1 MVMEKRTEQINIR
14 LTQEEKEAIF
24 LKASEAGRKASD
36 YIREKALYEAE
47 ETDVYKKDIQLYL
60 QKIDNIQEENAELL
74 RRQTEFLDLISKKED
89 TNKNLLD
96 MFQKEQEKNLAL
108 VQNIEEMKNRSFSQK
123 LKDLFRK

>member
-1 MVMEKRTEQINIR
+1 MEKRTEQINIR

-47 ETDVYKKDIQLYL
+47 ETNVYKKDIQLYL

>member
-24 LKASEAGRKASD
+24 LKASEAGRKTSD
-36 YIREKALYEAE
+36 YIREKALYEVE

>member
-123 LKDLFRK
+123 IKDLFRK

>member
-60 QKIDNIQEENAELL
+60 QKIDNIQEENSELL
-74 RRQTEFLDLISKKED
+74 KKQTEFLDLISKKED

-108 VQNIEEMKNRSFSQK
+108 VQNIEEMRNRSFSQK

>member
-74 RRQTEFLDLISKKED
+74 RKQTEFLDLISKKED

>member
-36 YIREKALYEAE
+36 YIREKALYEVE

>member
-24 LKASEAGRKASD
+24 LKASEVGRKASD

-60 QKIDNIQEENAELL
+60 QKIDNIQEENSELL
-74 RRQTEFLDLISKKED
+74 KKQTEFLDLISKKED

>member
-47 ETDVYKKDIQLYL
+47 ETNVYKKDIQLYL

-74 RRQTEFLDLISKKED
+74 RRQTEFLDLISKNED

>member
-47 ETDVYKKDIQLYL
+47 ETDVYKKIFKCIY
-60 QKIDNIQEENAELL
+60 K
-74 RRQTEFLDLISKKED
+74 R
-89 TNKNLLD
+89 
-96 MFQKEQEKNLAL
+96 
-108 VQNIEEMKNRSFSQK
+108 
-123 LKDLFRK
+123 

>member
-47 ETDVYKKDIQLYL
+47 ETNVYKKDIQLYL

>member
-1 MVMEKRTEQINIR
+1 MEKRTEQINIR

-74 RRQTEFLDLISKKED
+74 RRQTEFLELISKKED

>member
-1 MVMEKRTEQINIR
+1 MEKRTEQINIR

-60 QKIDNIQEENAELL
+60 QKIDNIQEENSELL
-74 RRQTEFLDLISKKED
+74 KKQTEFLDLISKKED

-108 VQNIEEMKNRSFSQK
+108 VQNIEEMRNRSFSQK

>member
-1 MVMEKRTEQINIR
+1 MEKRTEQINIR

-74 RRQTEFLDLISKKED
+74 RKQTEFLDLISKKED

>member
-96 MFQKEQEKNLAL
+96 MFQKEQEKNLVL

>member
-1 MVMEKRTEQINIR
+1 MEKRTEQINIR

>member
-60 QKIDNIQEENAELL
+60 QKIDNIQEENLELL
-74 RRQTEFLDLISKKED
+74 KKQTEFLDLISKKED

-108 VQNIEEMKNRSFSQK
+108 VQNIEEMRNRSFSQK

>member
-74 RRQTEFLDLISKKED
+74 RKQTEFLDLISKKED

-108 VQNIEEMKNRSFSQK
+108 VQNIEEMRNRSFSQK